1 MKQTYAH
8 PKGVDLPIRAT
19 CIDSGGHYTS
29 AVYNFV
35 KSREGRR
42 IFAIKGVGGEGRA
55 LVGRP
60 SKNNIGKVR
69 LFRVGVDTAKE
80 LIYGRLKIAD
90 PGPGLCHFPEGR
102 DDEYFR
108 QLTGEKIVTN
118 YSQGRAKRAWVKTR
132 ARNEALD
139 VRVYA
144 LAAFTILNTNVNRI
158 VQRLKNA
165 AFIEPVKPDS
175 EPVKRS
181 AGARRNSGFV
191 NSWRG

>member
-1 MKQTYAH
+1 M
-8 PKGVDLPIRAT
+8 PPI
-19 CIDSGGHYTS
+19 
-29 AVYNFV
+29 
-35 KSREGRR
+35 
-42 IFAIKGVGGEGRA
+42 AIKGVGGEGRA

-69 LFRVGVDTAKE
+69 LFPVGVDTAKE
-80 LIYGRLKIAD
+80 LIYGRLKIID
-90 PGPGLCHFPEGR
+90 PGPGYCHFLEGR

-108 QLTGEKIVTN
+108 QLTGEKIVTK

-144 LAAFTILNTNVNRI
+144 LAAFTLLYTNVNRI
-158 VQRLKNA
+158 AQSLENTKL
-165 AFIEPVKPDS
+165 IESVKADS
-175 EPVKRS
+175 EPIM
-181 AGARRNSGFV
+181 RRPAPRKSSGGFV